1 MKRKDIER
9 IIAGVSVLTLGIT
22 PPIMTMAENKPFVIE
37 LEKKELPPIEMK
49 TTSEKYNEFVK
60 QTEKFLAEK
69 EEAERLRLEEEAR
82 IKAEEE
88 RLAEERR
95 VAEIIRKNSVGV
107 NLDNVLEPSNITP
120 EELYQV
126 FIEMGKEEMSNLA
139 WAITDAEY
147 YTGINSLF
155 LASLIAHESAYN
167 TSYRATYQ
175 NNVTGFA
182 VYNSGAEGSYFVD
195 KYSCIIQT
203 AEWLK
208 NEYLSPSGRYFNGYT
223 TYHVNIKYCLNEAGT
238 ETDFNWSTTINNIA
252 KTIESYYH
260 KFVKEI

>member
-9 IIAGVSVLTLGIT
+9 IIAGVSVLTLGLT
-22 PPIMTMAENKPFVIE
+22 PPIATMAENKPFVIE
-37 LEKKELPPIEMK
+37 LEKKELPQIEVK
-49 TTSEKYNEFVK
+49 TTSQKYNDFVE
-60 QTEKFLAEK
+60 QTERIIAEK

-88 RLAEERR
+88 RLAE
-95 VAEIIRKNSVGV
+95 INRKNSVGV

-126 FIEMGKEEMSNLA
+126 FIEMGKEEMSSLA

-182 VYNSGAEGSYFVD
+182 VYNSVAEGSYFVD

-203 AEWLK
+203 AEWLR

-223 TYHVNIKYCLNEAGT
+223 TYHINIRYCLNETGT